1 MIVRKNE
8 NYGVSGSIG
17 EQDYDRVIYGG
28 FDGTYIK
35 TSDYENDKNF
45 QRRQIKS
52 LKFRNKILS
61 IAVVSLFFV
70 SILLSVILHLT
81 TSKSIFSYNN
91 NDDDMINGM
100 NKRLDRLE
108 SFVGT
113 LSGDTKL

>member
-52 LKFRNKILS
+52 LEFRNKILS

-91 NDDDMINGM
+91 DDGMNNGI
-100 NKRLDRLE
+100 NKRLDHLE
-108 SFVGT
+108 NFVGI
-113 LSGDTKL
+113 LSGDAY